1 MSDLKNQMEEIQA
14 TIDERQV
21 IVDDLSI
28 DKMILQTN
36 GTNIKIKL

>member
-1 MSDLKNQMEEIQA
+1 MEEIQA